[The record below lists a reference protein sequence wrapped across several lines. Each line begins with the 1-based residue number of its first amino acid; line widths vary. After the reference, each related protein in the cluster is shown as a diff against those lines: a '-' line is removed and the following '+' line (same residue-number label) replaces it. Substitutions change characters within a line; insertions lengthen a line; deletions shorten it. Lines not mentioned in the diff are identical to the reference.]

1 MNGVQLNCRRAKEGR
16 GLLSRRDERSGGS
29 QGPVHGLNTSVTP
42 MGRGAP
48 KPPEGVSFGEL
59 ASVRQTPRTG
69 QQSAQN
75 SSAWEVAWQE
85 VDQRTTA
92 GLGLWSVCS
101 FRQSGESGGSVS
113 AVPRLQGLPRR
124 ASQCH
129 LTSLQVPRHKKSHHA
144 QARDS
149 GLKATEGLQTDR
161 VTGRVRVS
169 GQRTRSGQHSIP
181 FHSIP
186 FHSIPFHSIPFHSIP
201 FHSIPFHSIPF
212 HSIPF
217 HSIPFHSIPFHSIPF
232 HSIPFHSGAVQCSAV
247 QCSAVQCSALQC
259 SAVR

>member
-1 MNGVQLNCRRAKEGR
+1 
-16 GLLSRRDERSGGS
+16 
-29 QGPVHGLNTSVTP
+29 

-48 KPPEGVSFGEL
+48 NPPEGVSFGEL

-101 FRQSGESGGSVS
+101 FRQSGESRGSVS

-169 GQRTRSGQHSIP
+169 GQRTRSRQHIP

-186 FHSIPFHSIPFHSIP
+186 FRSIPFRCS
-201 FHSIPFHSIPF
+201 
-212 HSIPF
+212 
-217 HSIPFHSIPFHSIPF
+217 
-232 HSIPFHSGAVQCSAV
+232 AVQCSAV
-247 QCSAVQCSALQC
+247 QCSAVQCSAVQCSAVQSIAVQCSAVQCSAVQCSAVQC